1 MSATITPDTRA
12 AWGRIAARA
21 ATVTRTVLSA
31 AVQQQRYVVTVTL
44 PTDERVEMAL
54 SEFAEFI
61 GEFVVEARN
70 DDEVV
75 ARQDDILAE
84 INALVL
90 EV

>member
-12 AWGRIAARA
+12 AWGRIASTAAAVAR
-21 ATVTRTVLSA
+21 RTLSA
-31 AVQQQRYVVTVTL
+31 AVREGKPSVTVTL

-61 GEFVVEARN
+61 GEFVADARN

-84 INALVL
+84 IASLVL